1 MKSTVQTVEN
11 KEESKG
17 KSHSPDQNIPRS
29 RSHSAS
35 RNKSDRKPR
44 KYSRTKSNSSSPSPI
59 RHSRRKEKRNRSVS
73 RSISPTYYNRHSSP
87 TYRHVYN
94 NSCLGVFGMS
104 LDTTERT
111 LENEFSK
118 FGKLEKVKVIR
129 NVGSGTSRGFAFVYF
144 EEPEDARKAREA
156 LNGKKEIDGHAI
168 RIDYSVGRRE
178 RSMGSRSYSGR
189 PYYSPYYTRYD
200 RYHESRYYGSWR
212 DRRTPSPY
220 SRRRSSFRRRSR
232 SRSHSARR

>member
-1 MKSTVQTVEN
+1 MKSTIQTVEN
-11 KEESKG
+11 KEESKA
-17 KSHSPDQNIPRS
+17 KSRSPDQNIPRS

-118 FGKLEKVKVIR
+118 FGKFLTFSLEFSKVFINKVR
-129 NVGSGTSRGFAFVYF
+129 TFWGTSRIWKNLPHTSDVY
-144 EEPEDARKAREA
+144 
-156 LNGKKEIDGHAI
+156 
-168 RIDYSVGRRE
+168 
-178 RSMGSRSYSGR
+178 
-189 PYYSPYYTRYD
+189 
-200 RYHESRYYGSWR
+200 
-212 DRRTPSPY
+212 
-220 SRRRSSFRRRSR
+220 
-232 SRSHSARR
+232 